1 MQSSFSAKAV
11 TARIVPITR
20 FNRGEASKIFEEVS
34 TVGTKVVLKNNSPA
48 GYILSPAE
56 FDRLTEIAENYELLM
71 EAQERLASG
80 TGTVIAEADVMKELG
95 ISEEDLADSSEVDI
109 E

>member
-11 TARIVPITR
+11 SSRIVPITR
-20 FNRGEASKIFEEVS
+20 FNRGEASKIFDEVS
-34 TVGTKVVLKNNSPA
+34 AVGTKVVLKNNTPA

-80 TGTVIAEADVMKELG
+80 TGKTLTESDMMNELG
-95 ISEEDLADSSEVDI
+95 ITEEELADSSEEEI

>member
-11 TARIVPITR
+11 ASRIVPITR
-20 FNRGEASKIFEEVS
+20 FNRGEASKIFDEVAA
-34 TVGTKVVLKNNSPA
+34 VGTKVVLKNNTPEV
-48 GYILSPAE
+48 YLLSPAE
-56 FDRLTEIAENYELLM
+56 FDRLTEAAGNYELLM

-80 TGTVIAEADVMKELG
+80 TGATLTEAELMQELG
-95 ISEEDLADSSEVDI
+95 ISEDELADAGEVEI

>member
-11 TARIVPITR
+11 ANRIVPITR

-34 TVGTKVVLKNNSPA
+34 AVGTKVVLKNNTPA
-48 GYILSPAE
+48 GYLLSPEE
-56 FDRLTEIAENYELLM
+56 FERLTEIAENYELMM
-71 EAQERLASG
+71 EAQARIASG
-80 TGTVIAEADVMKELG
+80 EGKTMTEEAMMKEVG
-95 ISEEDLADSSEVDI
+95 ISKEEIDAVGEVEI